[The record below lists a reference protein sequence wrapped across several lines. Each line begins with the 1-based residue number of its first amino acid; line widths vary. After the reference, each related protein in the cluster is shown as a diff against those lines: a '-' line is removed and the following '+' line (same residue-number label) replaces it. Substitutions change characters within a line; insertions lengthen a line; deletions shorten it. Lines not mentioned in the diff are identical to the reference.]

1 MNPILF
7 ESSSFAHP
15 GTVLFNQPPFLSLN
29 QLTYQCDY
37 VNPTGRTITAGSNV
51 ATDELC
57 MAITY
62 FFPSTGARICVNNA
76 LF

>member
-1 MNPILF
+1 MMSIDG
-7 ESSSFAHP
+7 SHDW
-15 GTVLFNQPPFLSLN
+15 PFDHAAR

-37 VNPTGRTITAGSNV
+37 VNPTGRTITSGSSP

-62 FFPSTGARICVNNA
+62 FFPATGARICVNNG